1 MSTREKNATFFMD
14 ELMKIYPG
22 WIAYPSKMAEALED
36 EQYITVDVLAEY
48 DIGNQERWDVAIEE
62 IAVVG
67 LREATISIQAF
78 GKGSVELLS
87 TLSAHLERPSI
98 VDEFFVANISVNDVQ
113 PVQDLTDLLDNN
125 FFYERGSVD
134 LTVTYDRTVI
144 DNPGWFETI
153 RISGVLVEGDLI
165 NAAVPSKIKI
175 ETNIEIKEKP

>member
-1 MSTREKNATFFMD
+1 MSTREKIATFFMD

-36 EQYITVDVLAEY
+36 EQYITVDVLAEN
-48 DIGNQERWDVAIEE
+48 DIGNQERWDVAKEE

-98 VDEFFVANISVNDVQ
+98 VDEFFVANIAVNDIQ

-134 LTVTYDRTVI
+134 LTVTYDRAVV
-144 DNPGWFETI
+144 DNPGWFETV
-153 RISGVLVEGDLI
+153 RINGVLVEGDLI
-165 NAAVPSKIKI
+165 NAAVPGKMKL